1 MLCLGGHFYE
11 QVTNHSL
18 SRHMDYQ
25 IIESETCRNPN
36 SDNAKV
42 MHSSKKI
49 CSELGLR
56 EDSEHRTPKEVVN
69 LGLNTSF
76 NSYYL

>member
-1 MLCLGGHFYE
+1 
-11 QVTNHSL
+11 
-18 SRHMDYQ
+18 
-25 IIESETCRNPN
+25 
-36 SDNAKV
+36 

-49 CSELGLR
+49 CSELGLLLIE